1 MVAFI
6 WKSLHLLGAISH
18 LLIPVIIAFPQF
30 DKDFTLPALGDS
42 PIQQVATPLNPA
54 PNPLPDN
61 AQWTSQ
67 AQLPDLSSQPQSL
80 DLDLDNDLDT
90 FDPSLIAL
98 SPKDTQPA
106 SPKSS
111 PASASCAAK
120 ASLIKPGASSLLRR
134 EYGEM
139 KPCCDPVNLGLPN
152 PLNWLFGQ
160 TSLEY
165 RSPYCCQGGGVEYA
179 RTRLCVPC
187 MYIYIS
193 IIPFPSSYYPPPPL
207 NYPISP

>member
-1 MVAFI
+1 MKDKKIHPSTMAPFII
-6 WKSLHLLGAISH
+6 WKSLYLIGTISH
-18 LLIPVIIAFPQF
+18 LLIPVINASPQF
-30 DKDFTLPALGDS
+30 DKDFILPALGDS

-54 PNPLPDN
+54 PDPLPDD

-67 AQLPDLSSQPQSL
+67 AQQPDLLPQTQSL
-80 DLDLDNDLDT
+80 DDNVLDVDVDT

-106 SPKSS
+106 GPKSS

-120 ASLIKPGASSLLRR
+120 ASLIKPGASRLLRR

-152 PLNWLFGQ
+152 PFNWLFGQ
-160 TSLEY
+160 SSLED
-165 RSPYCCQGGGVEYA
+165 RSPYCCQGGGIEYA

-187 MYIYIS
+187 MYIY
-193 IIPFPSSYYPPPPL
+193 L
-207 NYPISP
+207 